1 MTGKLKARRV
11 WLECK
16 KCGSRKI
23 TATKRVVYS
32 DWDEAIIRETMMH
45 DGFGWDLNTFDF
57 KCAECGSDEI
67 QVNWNE
73 NEEEEVKE
81 EEKEEIWTIPL

>member
-1 MTGKLKARRV
+1 MTFKARRV

-23 TATKRVVYS
+23 TATKLVKYTN
-32 DWDEAIIRETMMH
+32 WEEALIRELYCH

-73 NEEEEVKE
+73 NEEEEVEE
-81 EEKEEIWTIPL
+81 EEKDEAWILHM